1 MQKKIDALVD
11 ISITDSYYTLTL
23 GDTQG
28 NLVYASPSADFPSQ
42 KNTIAG
48 VDYYVKKQLIS
59 NVAVS
64 DITSSSASI
73 GWEKADAI
81 RAFVLNFGSKG
92 QTGLSAPLSD
102 GKAAAADALWYSL
115 DGRRLNGR
123 PTQGGVYLNN
133 GRKVVIR

>member
-1 MQKKIDALVD
+1 MQKKFDALVD

-48 VDYYVKKQLIS
+48 VDYYVRSQLIS

-73 GWEKADAI
+73 GWEGADAI
-81 RAFVLNFGSKG
+81 RAFVLNFGSG
-92 QTGLSAPLSD
+92 EQTGLSSTRSD
-102 GKAAAADALWYSL
+102 VNTADALWYSL

>member
-1 MQKKIDALVD
+1 MQKKFDALVD

-48 VDYYVKKQLIS
+48 VDYYVRSQLIS

-73 GWEKADAI
+73 GWEGADAI
-81 RAFVLNFGSKG
+81 RAFVLNFGSG
-92 QTGLSAPLSD
+92 AQTGLSATRSD
-102 GKAAAADALWYSL
+102 VNPADALWYSL

-123 PTQGGVYLNN
+123 PTPGGGYLNN